1 MAESQTTGGYP
12 KIATV
17 IGADLP
23 RLAQMPVGATFRF
36 RAVTRDAAEEAWI
49 AHQARIR
56 AVLAGLV
63 PRPGAVTDSG
73 WLLSCDLVGGI
84 WPPEAVVP

>member
-23 RLAQMPVGATFRF
+23 RLAQLPTGATFRF
-36 RAVTRDAAEEAWI
+36 AAVTRDAAEDIWRVHCHSLARALHPLKVCI
-49 AHQARIR
+49 ARR
-56 AVLAGLV
+56 
-63 PRPGAVTDSG
+63 RPT
-73 WLLSCDLVGGI
+73 
-84 WPPEAVVP
+84 PN